1 MASPI
6 SVGDAYLM
14 GKLAFQLGRAFTKGR
29 KSAPAEFREV
39 ENQLYSL
46 SAALQAFKTASR
58 DGSASLRVD
67 VSSLPTGS
75 RKQDETADNEEDE
88 DDVLAQV
95 LRSCEQ
101 TLAHLESIV
110 QKYGSI
116 GRPRVQDAGQPRF
129 RRWNDGL
136 KHAWKTISWT
146 TEGGDLATLRSNLTV
161 HTNGL
166 NLLLGVIVN
175 TRAGRIES
183 RVNDIDSMLYEIH
196 AWFTENLKDTCS
208 DTKDTSDV
216 KAAPRED
223 FELHESNG
231 TQSRLVCPHATIHP
245 DFSPHEEPVLQQ
257 KLFACQCWLKSGGR
271 SSHQAEVAA
280 FSHMAYIEE
289 AMERLTLS
297 QAKQMTLQGAETPL
311 CFSSGPPES
320 RHVYILNSIGDI
332 RECKT
337 EVKSARF
344 SSNLFGKRYYERD
357 HINNIQIL
365 HYKSTDL
372 DNFVKHEDT
381 IYAPLSPND
390 YAEIV
395 ISYPVIQSDIDIMET
410 RVRLTS
416 ETKWYFDPSQQSI
429 VFEQV
434 TCTSYTQEKEAGPGR
449 DMGLAICFKGSAA
462 LSVFKRK
469 LREMQTELLVLGLQ
483 YPRVTESKLFA
494 IQAYDV
500 HTESVYIA
508 DAEISILRETKSNG
522 FRLTIIS
529 RDGYTIVS
537 QELAENFFDSFH
549 SGNGFRFNFP
559 AYIVQIDSLG
569 QRRIS
574 RTSTGFP
581 ALGFSDAAVER
592 LFSLS
597 LAGVAKSA
605 ELERDLDVEMKRLG

>member
-75 RKQDETADNEEDE
+75 RKQDETADDEDDE

-161 HTNGL
+161 HTNSL

-175 TRAGRIES
+175 TRAGRLES

-257 KLFACQCWLKSGGR
+257 KLFACQCWLKSGGQ

-280 FSHMAYIEE
+280 FSRSLVKVVNRE
-289 AMERLTLS
+289 LTDD
-297 QAKQMTLQGAETPL
+297 G
-311 CFSSGPPES
+311 
-320 RHVYILNSIGDI
+320 
-332 RECKT
+332 
-337 EVKSARF
+337 
-344 SSNLFGKRYYERD
+344 
-357 HINNIQIL
+357 QI
-365 HYKSTDL
+365 
-372 DNFVKHEDT
+372 
-381 IYAPLSPND
+381 
-390 YAEIV
+390 
-395 ISYPVIQSDIDIMET
+395 
-410 RVRLTS
+410 
-416 ETKWYFDPSQQSI
+416 
-429 VFEQV
+429 
-434 TCTSYTQEKEAGPGR
+434 
-449 DMGLAICFKGSAA
+449 
-462 LSVFKRK
+462 
-469 LREMQTELLVLGLQ
+469 
-483 YPRVTESKLFA
+483 
-494 IQAYDV
+494 
-500 HTESVYIA
+500 
-508 DAEISILRETKSNG
+508 
-522 FRLTIIS
+522 
-529 RDGYTIVS
+529 
-537 QELAENFFDSFH
+537 
-549 SGNGFRFNFP
+549 
-559 AYIVQIDSLG
+559 
-569 QRRIS
+569 
-574 RTSTGFP
+574 
-581 ALGFSDAAVER
+581 
-592 LFSLS
+592 
-597 LAGVAKSA
+597 
-605 ELERDLDVEMKRLG
+605 